1 MKVSEQIDA
10 MRALG
15 TDPIRKLVMPRLM
28 ALLLMAPVLTVF
40 ADLIGVFGGWM
51 ISVTLLKLPTS
62 VYVSSAREALNYNDI
77 FGGLLKPTIFGLIV
91 AVVGCRAGL
100 RTSGGT
106 VGVGRSTTQ
115 SVVVSIL
122 LILISDFFLTKL
134 VLALSN
140 F

>member
-1 MKVSEQIDA
+1 
-10 MRALG
+10 
-15 TDPIRKLVMPRLM
+15 
-28 ALLLMAPVLTVF
+28 
-40 ADLIGVFGGWM
+40 
-51 ISVTLLKLPTS
+51 
-62 VYVSSAREALNYNDI
+62 
-77 FGGLLKPTIFGLIV
+77 
-91 AVVGCRAGL
+91 
-100 RTSGGT
+100 TSGGT